1 MTWRGDQ
8 SRDKAGMGDRA
19 SPTPGGSTVESCWV
33 VWAWAAVEASLSSRH
48 SGDCP
53 GRVTAVPWQGVFAR
67 RSLEQWGCSCH
78 VSGPAGSSCSKPKA
92 CQEEAGASP
101 ARETLHCTLIPGSRL
116 QMAQRGPGLDSGTKH
131 FRGFPVKCLGSQA
144 SAGSQQCLPVNATP
158 LLIQLQSVPTAVSE
172 QWGTRFFQPYFWG
185 LSYTKH
191 SKNQTQRLQPL
202 PSPWSC
208 GGQQQLPAWL
218 PPSTREAT

>member
-1 MTWRGDQ
+1 
-8 SRDKAGMGDRA
+8 MGDRA

-33 VWAWAAVEASLSSRH
+33 VWAWAAVEASLSSGH

-101 ARETLHCTLIPGSRL
+101 ARETLHCALIPGSRL